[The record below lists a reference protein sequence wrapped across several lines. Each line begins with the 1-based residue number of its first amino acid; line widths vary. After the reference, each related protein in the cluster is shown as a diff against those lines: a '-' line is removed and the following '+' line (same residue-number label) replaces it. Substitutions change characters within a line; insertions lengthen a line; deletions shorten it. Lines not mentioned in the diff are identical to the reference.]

1 MGRVPWASE
10 AFNCNAPDT
19 GGMELL
25 HMLGS
30 LDQTV
35 RRLVL
40 PLAGDIRSCFAMAEP
55 DAARSGATDT
65 ITSIVR
71 DSGEHVIDGCN

>member
-1 MGRVPWASE
+1 
-10 AFNCNAPDT
+10 
-19 GGMELL
+19 
-25 HMLGS
+25 MLGS

-71 DSGEHVIDGCN
+71 DGGEHVTEGCN